1 MLVSLYTK
9 LYMITCV
16 NAEDRGS
23 AEGYDDA
30 FREAEVMMHLEKMRV
45 IHLEKTRVEM
55 LRMLQ
60 GTKRKFMQML
70 EERVKVGEGLLL
82 NKHMVV
88 IP

>member
-1 MLVSLYTK
+1 MMHSERL
-9 LYMITCV
+9 
-16 NAEDRGS
+16 G
-23 AEGYDDA
+23 
-30 FREAEVMMHLEKMRV
+30 VMMHSEKMRV
-45 IHLEKTRVEM
+45 MHLDKIRVEM

-70 EERVKVGEGLLL
+70 EERVKVGEGLVL